1 MTGAFNFNPKTFRT
15 LEFLLL
21 VVVNVAAWL
30 TAIAGSLPDRWA
42 VYATAA
48 SGAGYALWRGLAK
61 QNSDVKDYWHTSEFW
76 VAVIASLPAIIAAF
90 ANTINV
96 KTYEVL
102 QGVIVMATGIA
113 MGIRKQPDVAAGNI
127 GVADLEGEGELFV
140 PDDPD
145 DFPDDADDS
154 VLAGQ
159 PHADPAAPTAT
170 TLPAPPPPDEPQPP
184 SDPRSKG
191 RRS

>member
-21 VVVNVAAWL
+21 VLVNAAAWL
-30 TAIAGSLPDRWA
+30 TTVAGSLPERWA

-61 QNSDVKDYWHTSEFW
+61 QNADIKNYWQTSEFW
-76 VAVIASLPAIIAAF
+76 VAVLASAPAVVAAF
-90 ANTINV
+90 ADTIDV
-96 KTYEVL
+96 KTYEVV
-102 QGVIVMATGIA
+102 QGVIVLATGIA

-127 GVADLEGEGELFV
+127 GVADLEGEGDLFV

-145 DFPDDADDS
+145 EFPEDADDS
-154 VLAGQ
+154 ILAGQ
-159 PHADPAAPTAT
+159 SHADPAAPPTGT
-170 TLPAPPPPDEPQPP
+170 TLPPPEAPPTGPG
-184 SDPRSKG
+184 SAG
-191 RRS
+191 